1 MDAGG
6 ERFDSSPRPHHVEA
20 VREARIDEWKQS
32 RTLRLEMLADT
43 PHAFGDRLADV
54 LHWDDEQWRIRHY
67 SHLLPDSAVFVA
79 VERDGRWVGQMEARE
94 FHDHTPARVWLMG
107 VYVTPAHRGNGTATA
122 LLEAVEQWVR
132 GRGFGQLYLDVHEHS
147 SAARRFYQRKGFVP
161 TGSTAPYPLDPSTAE
176 SEMVK
181 ALEP

>member
-132 GRGFGQLYLDVHEHS
+132 G
-147 SAARRFYQRKGFVP
+147 AASGSCTWMSTSIPVLRA
-161 TGSTAPYPLDPSTAE
+161 GSTSARASSRQAPQRPTRWTRRRRSRRW
-176 SEMVK
+176 
-181 ALEP
+181 